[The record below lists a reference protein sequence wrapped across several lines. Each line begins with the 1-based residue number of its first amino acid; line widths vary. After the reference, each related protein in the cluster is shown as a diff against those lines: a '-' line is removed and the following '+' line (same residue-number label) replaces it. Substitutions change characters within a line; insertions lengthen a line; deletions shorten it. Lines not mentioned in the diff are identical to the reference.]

1 MPSLTHSASRDA
13 QQAGELASPA
23 MRVLTGEELRAVVG
37 GPVINNG
44 GGGTG
49 LTSGDPEIKNG
60 GGGGGPG

>member
-1 MPSLTHSASRDA
+1 MSNLTHSASRDE
-13 QQAGELASPA
+13 QQTSEQASPA

-49 LTSGDPEIKNG
+49 LTSGDPEIRNG
-60 GGGGGPG
+60 GGGG